1 MRAAQTEKDG
11 LSHRSFLIF
20 WVHRFMSIL
29 SMELT
34 SMEPANLGITGFR
47 VKSLLRCALM
57 KQFST
62 FWLSQLLSILKNS
75 QRPQRTSDLLAISTD
90 DSHIRN

>member
-1 MRAAQTEKDG
+1 MRVAQTEKDG
-11 LSHRSFLIF
+11 HRSFLIF

-34 SMEPANLGITGFR
+34 SMETANLGIMGFR
-47 VKSLLRCALM
+47 VKSLLRDALM

>member
-1 MRAAQTEKDG
+1 M
-11 LSHRSFLIF
+11 IF
-20 WVHRFMSIL
+20 WVRRFMSIL

-34 SMEPANLGITGFR
+34 SMEPANRGIMGFR
-47 VKSLLRCALM
+47 VKSLLRDALM

-75 QRPQRTSDLLAISTD
+75 QRPQRTSDLLAISID
-90 DSHIRN
+90 ESHIRN

>member
-1 MRAAQTEKDG
+1 M
-11 LSHRSFLIF
+11 IF
-20 WVHRFMSIL
+20 WVRRFMSIL

-34 SMEPANLGITGFR
+34 SMEPANLGIMGFR
-47 VKSLLRCALM
+47 VKSLLRDALM

-75 QRPQRTSDLLAISTD
+75 QRPQRTSDLLAISID
-90 DSHIRN
+90 ESHIRN

>member
-1 MRAAQTEKDG
+1 MRVAQTEKYG
-11 LSHRSFLIF
+11 HRSFLIF
-20 WVHRFMSIL
+20 WVRRFMSIL

-34 SMEPANLGITGFR
+34 SMEPANLGIMGFR
-47 VKSLLRCALM
+47 VKSLLRDALM

-75 QRPQRTSDLLAISTD
+75 QRPQRTSDLLAISID
-90 DSHIRN
+90 ESHIRN

>member
-1 MRAAQTEKDG
+1 
-11 LSHRSFLIF
+11 
-20 WVHRFMSIL
+20 MSIL

-34 SMEPANLGITGFR
+34 SMEPANLGIMGFR
-47 VKSLLRCALM
+47 VKSLLRDALM

-75 QRPQRTSDLLAISTD
+75 QRPQRTSDLLAISID
-90 DSHIRN
+90 ESHIRN